1 MRLLKT
7 GFTALFTMLTMLSFA
22 GAQSGIDTLTARDSQ
37 RTSLFVM
44 AHAHDLVDDKLT
56 DEQVTALRLIAH
68 QAAVSTVCV
77 GFVIDENKFS
87 EAFGALEH
95 PADAEM
101 SDAEKAYFDQH
112 VLVIYGIM
120 VGGALSSAAHDV
132 SGFCAHA
139 EEERADS
146 ELAGDL
152 LWK

>member
-1 MRLLKT
+1 MRLFKT
-7 GFTALFTMLTMLSFA
+7 GLSAALAFLTGISFA
-22 GAQSGIDTLTARDSQ
+22 GAQSGVDTLTARDSE

-56 DEQVTALRLIAH
+56 DEQVTTLRLIAH
-68 QAAVSTVCV
+68 QAAVSAVCV
-77 GFVIDENKFS
+77 GFIIDENKFS
-87 EAFGALEH
+87 QAFGTLVH
-95 PADAEM
+95 PADTEM